1 MAHKGRLQ
9 SCGTA
14 LAFHPARPSLLAV
27 GMLNGDV
34 VVVNTAAA
42 PGEAFLLATSPF
54 DDSHEEPITAVCLL
68 GGL

>member
-1 MAHKGRLQ
+1 
-9 SCGTA
+9 
-14 LAFHPARPSLLAV
+14 
-27 GMLNGDV
+27 MLNGDV